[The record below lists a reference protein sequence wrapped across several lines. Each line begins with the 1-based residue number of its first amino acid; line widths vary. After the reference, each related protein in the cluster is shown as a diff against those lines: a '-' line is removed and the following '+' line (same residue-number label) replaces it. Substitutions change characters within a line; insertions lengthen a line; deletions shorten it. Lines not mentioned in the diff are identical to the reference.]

1 MASFFNQ
8 LKDKLFGKRLQFA
21 VGYQLPGEMNRYD
34 MVDLIGQYRKNIS
47 EVFFAMPGD
56 ASGRVPVGSRKGMA
70 TDAANERLFADLDRL
85 NAMGLPGVILFNSS
99 CYGSSY
105 GAGELLSHVRQSIE
119 EAAKHIRLRAATVIS
134 LPIAATIK
142 ASFPEIKVRSSI
154 NMHIGTI

>member
-1 MASFFNQ
+1 MTAFFSQ

-56 ASGRVPVGSRKGMA
+56 ASGRVPVGSRNGMA

-99 CYGSSY
+99 CYGSS
-105 GAGELLSHVRQSIE
+105 
-119 EAAKHIRLRAATVIS
+119 
-134 LPIAATIK
+134 
-142 ASFPEIKVRSSI
+142 
-154 NMHIGTI
+154 